1 MNRQTDKQKDN
12 RQTCMKWF
20 SNKCNSFG
28 LNSTIWIF
36 DGRTK
41 SLMDKQIFPPKYNF
55 LSFGGFQGFW
65 LMLLTVF
72 TYNLSKFQYQSAN
85 INIKSLNTA
94 NNRTLLVSLVVS
106 WLPYVRPQT
115 IKFTINTNINEIG
128 FKYMGPVDT
137 IFFYIFFIFAIWVR
151 QSQTYHSPSSWFK
164 NQNKCVAWY
173 CLGFLKL

>member
-1 MNRQTDKQKDN
+1 MNRQTVKQKDN

-20 SNKCNSFG
+20 SNKCIFLG

-41 SLMDKQIFPPKYNF
+41 SLMDKQIFPPLQYNF

-65 LMLLTVF
+65 FMLLTVF
-72 TYNLSKFQYQSAN
+72 TYNLSKFQYKSAN

-106 WLPYVRPQT
+106 WIPYVRPQT
-115 IKFTINTNINEIG
+115 IKFTINNNKNVNVWKIWVQLIPVCFQNIL
-128 FKYMGPVDT
+128 
-137 IFFYIFFIFAIWVR
+137 IFASWVR
-151 QSQTYHSPSSWFK
+151 
-164 NQNKCVAWY
+164 
-173 CLGFLKL
+173 